1 MVGNLDDE
9 GSRREFLEFVA
20 QFDTPAFIR
29 RARRTEEAAT
39 QIIAFCRDRRNVLME
54 ISQMRLATVG
64 ALVAYDW
71 PALGEY
77 LQDGNPTDY
86 LDSLH
91 DEWKPQLR
99 VRIQVADSPRK
110 IRRALRDL
118 ATSFENFNRKWGL
131 FTRGLDLTDVNQARE
146 DYNNYYVCE
155 KACAFDSEEIGRQGF
170 QELPPFTLD
179 DVIKELPYLHVP
191 AIR

>member
-1 MVGNLDDE
+1 MAGNLDDE

-29 RARRTEEAAT
+29 RARRTEEAAA
-39 QIIAFCRDRRNVLME
+39 QVLDFCRDNRNAFLE
-54 ISQMRLATVG
+54 IPAIRLATAGV
-64 ALVAYDW
+64 LVAHDW
-71 PALGEY
+71 PALGKY
-77 LQDGNPTDY
+77 LEDGNDADY
-86 LDSLH
+86 LNSLH

-99 VRIQVADSPRK
+99 IQIQVTDSGRK
-110 IRRALRDL
+110 IRRALREL

-131 FTRGLDLTDVNQARE
+131 FTRELDLTDVNQVRE